1 VVNDKPRCTTRG
13 HNAGRISTVKTHRV
27 IVVGAGAGGL
37 AAALDLARAGLDVT
51 VVDALPAP
59 GGKIRQIMS
68 GGLAIDGGPTVFT
81 MKWVFDALFTDA
93 GMSLDAELSLTPF
106 ETLARHAWSE
116 TERLDLYADMERTV
130 EAIGAFA
137 GPQAARGYRDFC
149 DRAALSFDML
159 DESYIRAERPTVSG
173 MMMTA
178 GLGRPGDVMRVKPY
192 TTLWRALAEHFR
204 DPRLR
209 QLFARYATYSGS
221 SPFLA
226 SATLM
231 LIAHVERLGVYRV
244 DGGMHALARAIERLA
259 QAKGARFR
267 YGCKVA
273 SILVDGGA
281 VRGVALDSG
290 ERIDCD
296 AVVFNGDSNAIAIGR
311 LGRSAVGAVPP
322 TARSDRSQSA
332 VTFAISGHAEGFPL
346 AHHNVFFSTDYSAEF
361 DDVFNRSRVPGAP
374 TVYVCAQDQHDGQL
388 PKSGP
393 STAQRLLCLINAP
406 AHGDTVHYTP
416 QDIASCQS
424 RMFQQL
430 ARCGLNVTAESI
442 SVTTPQ
448 DFEGLF
454 PATGGALYGQA
465 SHGWMAP
472 FQRPSARSRLP
483 GLYLCGGSTHPGA
496 GVPMATLSGRNAARS
511 VLADLASTSRSRMA
525 AMPGGT
531 STR

>member
-1 VVNDKPRCTTRG
+1 
-13 HNAGRISTVKTHRV
+13 VKTHRV

-51 VVDALPAP
+51 VFDALPAP

-81 MKWVFDALFTDA
+81 MKWVFDALFADA
-93 GMSLDAELSLTPF
+93 GASLDAELLLTPF

-130 EAIGAFA
+130 DAIGAFA
-137 GPQAARGYRDFC
+137 GPHAARGYRDFC
-149 DRAALSFDML
+149 DRATLSFDML

-178 GLGRPGDVMRVKPY
+178 GLGRPSDVMRVKPY

-244 DGGMHALARAIERLA
+244 HGGMHALARAIERLA
-259 QAKGARFR
+259 KAKGAQFR

-281 VRGVALDSG
+281 ARGVELDGG

-296 AVVFNGDSNAIAIGR
+296 AVVFNGDTNALATGR
-311 LGRSAVGAVPP
+311 LGRPAVGAVSP
-322 TARSDRSQSA
+322 TPRADRSQSA
-332 VTFAISGHAEGFPL
+332 VTFAIAGHAEGFPL
-346 AHHNVFFSTDYSAEF
+346 AHHNVFFSSDYAAEF
-361 DDVFNRSRVPGAP
+361 DDVFTRSRVPGAP
-374 TVYVCAQDQHDGQL
+374 TVYVCAQDQHDG
-388 PKSGP
+388 PPAAANTASHNAPAHSPSG
-393 STAQRLLCLINAP
+393 AQRLLCLINAP

-416 QDIASCQS
+416 QDITSCQS

-430 ARCGLNVTAESI
+430 ARCGLSVTSESI

-511 VLADLASTSRSRMA
+511 LLADLASTSRSRMA